1 MSIAEN
7 YLAIQSSLPKEVTLV
22 VVSKTHTVEKIMEVY
37 NTGHRIFGENKVQE
51 MEEKYYQMPKDI
63 QWHLIGHLQTNKV
76 KFIAPFVH
84 LIHSVDSLK
93 LLQEINKQALKNN
106 RIIKCLLQIY
116 IADVV
121 FDSTGAVSGIG
132 QPLAV
137 TNDGAVNWAPYFSPN
152 GKVIVYASSRVG
164 HDNYEIL
171 AVPVPSDRDAP
182 LGQPR
187 RVTYA
192 DGADLLPAISP
203 DGKLLMWTSQRGP
216 GRSSQLWLADMSQ
229 QDLLLGELVA
239 PAAEKSP
246 TSSATTPSAI
256 APNNSA
262 TTPTAQPK

>member
-116 IADVV
+116 IANEETKFGLSREEAEQLMHSKEFADLKNICITGVMGMATNTDNKEQIKNEFHSLTIF
-121 FDSTGAVSGIG
+121 FDKIKTHSTANFQLQTISMGMSSDYA
-132 QPLAV
+132 LAIEQGS
-137 TNDGAVNWAPYFSPN
+137 NM
-152 GKVIVYASSRVG
+152 IRVG
-164 HDNYEIL
+164 
-171 AVPVPSDRDAP
+171 
-182 LGQPR
+182 
-187 RVTYA
+187 
-192 DGADLLPAISP
+192 
-203 DGKLLMWTSQRGP
+203 
-216 GRSSQLWLADMSQ
+216 SSVF
-229 QDLLLGELVA
+229 GERHYV
-239 PAAEKSP
+239 
-246 TSSATTPSAI
+246 
-256 APNNSA
+256 
-262 TTPTAQPK
+262 

>member
-1 MSIAEN
+1 
-7 YLAIQSSLPKEVTLV
+7 
-22 VVSKTHTVEKIMEVY
+22 
-37 NTGHRIFGENKVQE
+37 
-51 MEEKYYQMPKDI
+51 
-63 QWHLIGHLQTNKV
+63 
-76 KFIAPFVH
+76 
-84 LIHSVDSLK
+84 
-93 LLQEINKQALKNN
+93 
-106 RIIKCLLQIY
+106 
-116 IADVV
+116 
-121 FDSTGAVSGIG
+121 
-132 QPLAV
+132 LAV

-187 RVTYA
+187 RVTHA

-246 TSSATTPSAI
+246 TPSATTPSTNS
-256 APNNSA
+256 PNNSA
-262 TTPTAQPK
+262 TAPTAQPK